1 MTPAEPA
8 SRSAEASAVDLD
20 CLRGGLRIL
29 CLRVLGN
36 ADAAEEAVQETLAR
50 AVDALR
56 DSRLAD
62 QTKLAAYVTGIARH
76 VCSHVQRDEKRTVSL
91 DAPAAVP
98 GLATAHDPLDALIAE
113 AERTRLTTAFGA
125 LPAKDQRLLRL
136 CYYEDRSPSEV
147 ADLLGEPPERVRKRK
162 SRALDRLRQ
171 AFLGH
176 AGEGSGTESQRNE
189 ASDRA

>member
-1 MTPAEPA
+1 VTAEPA
-8 SRSAEASAVDLD
+8 SQSADASAVDLD

-29 CLRVLGN
+29 CLRALGD
-36 ADAAEEAVQETLAR
+36 ADAAEEAVQETIAR

-56 DSRLAD
+56 AERLAD
-62 QTKLAAYVTGIARH
+62 QTKLAAYVASIARH

-91 DAPAAVP
+91 DAPAAIP
-98 GLATAHDPLDALIAE
+98 SLATAHDPLDALIAE
-113 AERTRLTTAFGA
+113 TERNRLRTAFEA
-125 LPAKDQRLLRL
+125 LPTKDQRLLRL

-147 ADLLGEPPERVRKRK
+147 AAMLGEPAERVRKRK

-176 AGEGSGTESQRNE
+176 AGEDKGTESQRNE
-189 ASDRA
+189 GRDRA